1 MPPTE
6 SLGGGGEGKG
16 VGGWGIKI
24 RVSHHGLVGIHENSL
39 FIYNQATKT
48 INACMHVLQVVLWY
62 TSMTNE
68 VHLNGMNKM
77 EAFSHDEGYLHLCI
91 SEPIG
96 LLLYTM

>member
-39 FIYNQATKT
+39 FIYNQGTKT
-48 INACMHVLQVVLWY
+48 INACASSSIVV
-62 TSMTNE
+62 
-68 VHLNGMNKM
+68 HK
-77 EAFSHDEGYLHLCI
+77 HDK
-91 SEPIG
+91 
-96 LLLYTM
+96 

>member
-1 MPPTE
+1 MVWLE
-6 SLGGGGEGKG
+6 SMKPHFSFT
-16 VGGWGIKI
+16 IKAPKQ
-24 RVSHHGLVGIHENSL
+24 
-39 FIYNQATKT
+39 Y
-48 INACMHVLQVVLWY
+48 MHVLQVVLWY

-96 LLLYTM
+96 LLLNTM